1 MRRGLKGRYYFVNA
15 MLLKVIEM
23 YFQDFMPSNQEQNER
38 QNVCLLPSSMLS
50 STKSFYGCDDD
61 SSDHLEAVF
70 DHICVLW

>member
-1 MRRGLKGRYYFVNA
+1 
-15 MLLKVIEM
+15 
-23 YFQDFMPSNQEQNER
+23 MPSNQEQNER